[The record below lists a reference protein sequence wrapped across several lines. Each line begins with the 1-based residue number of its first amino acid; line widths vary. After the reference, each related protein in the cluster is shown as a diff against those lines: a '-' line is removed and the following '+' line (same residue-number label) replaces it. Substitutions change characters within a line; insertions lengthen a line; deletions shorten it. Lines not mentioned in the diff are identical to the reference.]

1 MLFWKYIASYQVLLT
16 ISGHCLKKKPIAE
29 VCLFSSEHLTVFFT
43 LHLEKEIYS
52 WNSQLWH
59 TAIPLFN
66 SSWWRHA
73 DSVIAAFF
81 FSQWETSAHA
91 VIPSLM
97 GGLTMT
103 LCNRINVISSRSEC
117 FWRHFDSS
125 RWGSSLP
132 CVSSTRLSQG
142 VSHSAVTEL
151 RGFRAAG
158 SRWAWR
164 GCSHPEM
171 TDCFTGTKLC

>member
-1 MLFWKYIASYQVLLT
+1 MAIVFKKSPLQKSVCSPQNISLFFHFTFRKRNLFLKFTVMAHSYSLIQLPLMKT
-16 ISGHCLKKKPIAE
+16 CWLGHSCI
-29 VCLFSSEHLTVFFT
+29 FT
-43 LHLEKEIYS
+43 
-52 WNSQLWH
+52 
-59 TAIPLFN
+59 
-66 SSWWRHA
+66 
-73 DSVIAAFF
+73 
-81 FSQWETSAHA
+81 QWETSAHA
-91 VIPSLM
+91 VIPSPM
-97 GGLTMT
+97 GGLTMK

-164 GCSHPEM
+164 GSSHPEM